1 MASKITLKT
10 TSEFQV
16 TLEKVAGKADDI
28 AKRAVYVGAGIMA
41 DQVKSNIRA
50 LQTDKGRVLKDNE
63 KFNVVTKKQKADL
76 EAGLGISP
84 ISVDRDGNINAKVG
98 FDGYGSVPSEKYP
111 NGLPIPLLARAVESG
126 SSVRQK
132 KPFIRPAISQARNK
146 AKEAMAKV
154 IDTEIEKIMGG
165 K

>member
-10 TSEFQV
+10 TSDFQIK
-16 TLEKVAGKADDI
+16 LEKVAGKADDI
-28 AKRAVYVGAGIMA
+28 ARRAVYVGAGIMA
-41 DQVKSNIRA
+41 DQVRVN
-50 LQTDKGRVLKDNE
+50 LQKNLSGSKLS
-63 KFNVVTKKQKADL
+63 QGDL
-76 EAGLGISP
+76 LDSLGISKP
-84 ISVDRDGNINAKVG
+84 KVDQDGSINSKVG
-98 FDGYGSVPSEKYP
+98 FDGYDRNGVPNALK
-111 NGLPIPLLARAVESG
+111 ARVMESG
-126 SSVRQK
+126 SSKQKK

>member
-1 MASKITLKT
+1 MALKITLKT

-41 DQVKSNIRA
+41 DQVRVN
-50 LQTDKGRVLKDNE
+50 LQKNLSGSKLS
-63 KFNVVTKKQKADL
+63 QGDL
-76 EAGLGISP
+76 LDSLGISKP
-84 ISVDRDGNINAKVG
+84 KVDQDGSINSKVG
-98 FDGYGSVPSEKYP
+98 FDGYDRNGVPNALK
-111 NGLPIPLLARAVESG
+111 ARVMESG
-126 SSVRQK
+126 SSKQKK

>member
-1 MASKITLKT
+1 MALKITLKT
-10 TSEFQV
+10 TSDFQIG
-16 TLEKVAGKADDI
+16 LDRLAGKSDEI
-28 AKRAVYVGAGIMA
+28 AKKAVYVGAGIMA

-50 LQTDKGRVLKDNE
+50 LQTDKGRILKDNE

-84 ISVDRDGNINAKVG
+84 ISVDRDGTINAKVG

-132 KPFIRPAISQARNK
+132 KPFIRPAISQAKNK
-146 AKEAMAKV
+146 AKEAMAKA